1 MPEQA
6 AGGVA
11 GLELPHEAETLGV
24 VLAARL
30 VGENWTGA
38 GRATDFYTMK
48 GVVERALLAAG
59 IAGAA
64 FAPAEEAAGRR
75 SAEAGDARPARAG
88 GKPADPLAG
97 PFPYLHPGK
106 SAVVTVGRAVLGY
119 LGELRPDVASAFG
132 IEDGAVYVAELSVD
146 RLARKAFRRRLFED
160 LVTYPPAS
168 QDLAVIVDRGVAAA
182 DIVATAAKAGGKLV
196 HDVSVFDVYEGD
208 QVPEGKRSL
217 ALRVVMRSADRTLTD
232 KDITSVRERLL
243 SALERE
249 YGAELR

>member
-1 MPEQA
+1 MNRCPSRPPGA
-6 AGGVA
+6 WRASSCRTRRRPWA
-11 GLELPHEAETLGV
+11 SSSPR
-24 VLAARL
+24 RL

-38 GRATDFYTMK
+38 GRATDFYTIK

-64 FAPAEEAAGRR
+64 FAPAEATA
-75 SAEAGDARPARAG
+75 
-88 GKPADPLAG
+88 PADPLAG